1 MTDITTHGA
10 ADADTDDE
18 DVSAGRTG
26 DATDDGIAIDEGNR
40 TIPQDRIVPD
50 GGTEVGTDDGRR
62 AATDGGVADAGPGAD
77 AGGDIDYLEAEINL
91 LKPSTPFMRDHLK
104 QVWAGFLAWVVL
116 TWGPVTATYLAP
128 GLMTQPIP
136 IIDFPA
142 HYFSVAFLAPTSS
155 LVLAFI
161 YSRRRDRL
169 DEKYGIDHSTAEVDA
184 GGDADAE
191 TAAADG
197 GEVQ

>member
-1 MTDITTHGA
+1 MTDTDTHGA
-10 ADADTDDE
+10 AGAPSGGVAADR
-18 DVSAGRTG
+18 AG
-26 DATDDGIAIDEGNR
+26 DATDDC
-40 TIPQDRIVPD
+40 
-50 GGTEVGTDDGRR
+50 TETDDRGR
-62 AATDGGVADAGPGAD
+62 AVPDGGVAD
-77 AGGDIDYLEAEINL
+77 GDVDYLEAEINL